1 MKYIILGHHDK
12 PDNLIKEVNAWLL
25 KGWRLHG
32 PVVVTGDDTN
42 RLTYAQAL
50 VYEEPQI
57 GIQPL
62 SETQNKAVN
71 RLFRWRG
78 AVLFLLGAA
87 VGALLTWLT
96 DNL

>member
-1 MKYIILGHHDK
+1 MKYLVLSYFDS
-12 PDNLIKEVNAWLL
+12 PENLINEVNNKLAL
-25 KGWRLHG
+25 GWRLFG
-32 PVVVTGDDTN
+32 DIKVTGDDTN

-50 VYEEPQI
+50 IYEEPQV
-57 GIQPL
+57 GVQPL